1 LKGRNLAQGQ
11 GGASGFKRLFATV
24 AKGHTNKAL
33 NFATETVMLDV
44 PETANRPFM
53 RISGMRFFGDLRPAA
68 LETAPNVS
76 AILALGAGIMLLVS
90 GATPSDPERFTW
102 VAKIAPLFL
111 IEISHFLSSVFGLLL
126 VLLAFG
132 LRRRLD
138 AAWWGTIVVLALAAV
153 LALFKGFNWGQTATL
168 ALICLMILP
177 LHPAFPR
184 TSRLTRIEITPGWL
198 FSALAVVVGA
208 GLLGRWSFAHADYSD
223 TPWWKVMADADA
235 TRSLRA
241 SAGAA
246 ILLLVV
252 GVWRLI
258 STPATPPIVGDHDP
272 DFEKVRAILAAA
284 EEPEPSA
291 NLALLGDKRFLF
303 SASGQS
309 FLMFGVRKRSWIAL
323 GPPVGKRE
331 ERLELLWRFR
341 ELADAHA
348 ARPGL
353 HAIGPDLLPDVVEL
367 GFSIQKTGE
376 SATVPLDQFS
386 LTGRKREVLRRNWRK
401 AGETGA
407 AFEVLEPHA
416 VAAVMDELQQ
426 VSDIWLSHHAGGD
439 KGFSM
444 GGFEPRYVG
453 EFPCAV
459 VRNGAAIVAFATIW
473 PTCDRSAFSM
483 DLMRYSDEA
492 PKNVMDYLFVELM
505 QWGREQGYIAFEFGA
520 APLAGLEDRP
530 LAPIMSRVG
539 RLLFERGEE
548 LYNFR
553 GVRRYKD
560 KYDPVWQP
568 RYIAAPHK
576 WSIPLLM
583 ADVGLLS
590 SGGVSGL
597 SKRGKKDEAE
607 TPKPADLPVAA

>member
-1 LKGRNLAQGQ
+1 
-11 GGASGFKRLFATV
+11 
-24 AKGHTNKAL
+24 
-33 NFATETVMLDV
+33 
-44 PETANRPFM
+44 M
-53 RISGMRFFGDLRPAA
+53 RILRDLRPAA
-68 LETAPNVS
+68 LEIAPILGMV
-76 AILALGAGIMLLVS
+76 LALGAGVMLLVS
-90 GATPSDPERFTW
+90 GATPSDPERFRW
-102 VAKIAPLFL
+102 LVQVAPLAL
-111 IEISHFLSSVFGLLL
+111 IEISHFLSSILGLLL

-138 AAWWGTIVVLALAAV
+138 AAWGATVVVLALVAV
-153 LALFKGFNWGQTATL
+153 LALFKGFNWGQTGAL
-168 ALICLMILP
+168 ALICLIIIP

-184 TSRLTRIEITPGWL
+184 TSRLTRMEITPGWL
-198 FSALAVVVGA
+198 FSALALVAGA
-208 GLLGRWSFAHADYSD
+208 GVLGWWQFKHADYSD
-223 TPWWKVMADADA
+223 TLWWRVMADADA

-241 SAGAA
+241 FVGVAVA
-246 ILLLVV
+246 LLGV
-252 GVWRLI
+252 GVWRLLA
-258 STPATPPIVGDHDP
+258 TAATPPIVGDHDP
-272 DFEKVRAILAAA
+272 DFERVRAILAVA

-303 SASGQS
+303 SASGDS
-309 FLMFGVRKRSWIAL
+309 FLMFGVRGRSWVAL
-323 GPPVGKRE
+323 GAPVGKRE
-331 ERLELLWRFR
+331 ERMELLWRFR

-353 HAIGPDLLPDVVEL
+353 YGIGPDLLPDVVEL
-367 GFSIQKTGE
+367 GLSIQKTGE

-386 LTGRKREVLRRNWRK
+386 LTGRRREALRRNWRR
-401 AGETGA
+401 AGETSL
-407 AFEVLEPHA
+407 FEVYEPA
-416 VAAVMDELQQ
+416 QVPALIDELQG

-439 KGFSM
+439 KAFSM

-459 VRNGAAIVAFATIW
+459 VRTEGVIVAFATIW
-473 PTCDRSAFSM
+473 TTADRSAFSM

-505 QWGREQGYIAFEFGA
+505 QWGREQGYTAFEFGM

-560 KYDPVWQP
+560 KYDPLWQP

-576 WSIPLLM
+576 WSIPVLM
-583 ADVGLLS
+583 ADIGLLS

-597 SKRGKKDEAE
+597 GRRGRKEEAAAPE
-607 TPKPADLPVAA
+607 KTDLPVAA

>member
-1 LKGRNLAQGQ
+1 
-11 GGASGFKRLFATV
+11 
-24 AKGHTNKAL
+24 
-33 NFATETVMLDV
+33 
-44 PETANRPFM
+44 M
-53 RISGMRFFGDLRPAA
+53 RIPGLKTLGELKPAA
-68 LETAPNVS
+68 LEAAPNVG
-76 AILALGAGIMLLVS
+76 AVLALGAGIMLLVS
-90 GATPSDPERFTW
+90 GATPSDPERFRW
-102 VAKIAPLFL
+102 VVQIAPLPL
-111 IEISHFLSSVFGLLL
+111 IEISHFLSSILGLVL

-138 AAWWGTIVVLALAAV
+138 AAWGATVGVLALAAV
-153 LALFKGFNWGQTATL
+153 LALFKGFNWEQTG
-168 ALICLMILP
+168 ALVAIGLIMLP

-184 TSRLTRIEITPGWL
+184 TSRLTRMEITPGWL
-198 FSALAVVVGA
+198 VSALAVVIGA
-208 GLLGRWSFAHADYSD
+208 GAVGWWSFNHADYSD

-235 TRSLRA
+235 NRSIRA

-284 EEPEPSA
+284 EDPEPSA

-309 FLMFGVRKRSWIAL
+309 FMMFGVRGRSWIAL
-323 GPPVGKRE
+323 GAPIGRRD

-353 HAIGPDLLPDVVEL
+353 YAIGPDLLPDVVEL

-386 LTGRKREVLRRNWRK
+386 LTGRRREVLRRNWRK

-407 AFEVLEPHA
+407 CFEVLESEA
-416 VAAVMDELQQ
+416 VVQILDELEQ
-426 VSDIWLSHHAGGD
+426 VSDAWLSHHAGGD

-444 GGFEPRYVG
+444 GGFEQRYMT

-459 VRNGAAIVAFATIW
+459 VRNGGAIVAFATIW
-473 PTCDRSAFSM
+473 PTCDRSSFSM

-505 QWGREQGYIAFEFGA
+505 QWGREQGYDAFEFGA

-576 WSIPLLM
+576 WSIPLLL

-590 SGGVSGL
+590 SGGVAGL
-597 SKRGKKDEAE
+597 RGKPRKDEAE
-607 TPKPADLPVAA
+607 QPKPEALPAAA

>member
-1 LKGRNLAQGQ
+1 
-11 GGASGFKRLFATV
+11 
-24 AKGHTNKAL
+24 
-33 NFATETVMLDV
+33 
-44 PETANRPFM
+44 M
-53 RISGMRFFGDLRPAA
+53 RILRDLRPAV
-68 LETAPNVS
+68 LELAPL
-76 AILALGAGIMLLVS
+76 AGMLLALGAGVMLLVS
-90 GATPSDPERFTW
+90 GATPSDPERFGW
-102 VAKIAPLFL
+102 LVKIAPLAL
-111 IEISHFLSSVFGLLL
+111 IEISHFLSSILGLLL

-138 AAWWGTIVVLALAAV
+138 AAWVATVVVLALAAV
-153 LALFKGFNWGQTATL
+153 LALFKGFNWGQTAAL
-168 ALICLMILP
+168 ALICLVMLP

-184 TSRLTRIEITPGWL
+184 TSRLTRMEITPGWL
-198 FSALAVVVGA
+198 FSALALVVGA
-208 GLLGRWSFAHADYSD
+208 GVLGWWQFKHADYSD
-223 TPWWKVMADADA
+223 TLWWKVMADADA

-241 SAGAA
+241 SVGAA
-246 ILLLVV
+246 VALLGV
-252 GVWRLI
+252 GAWRLLA
-258 STPATPPIVGDHDP
+258 TAATPPIVGDHDP
-272 DFEKVRAILAAA
+272 DFERVRAILAAA

-303 SASGQS
+303 SQSGES
-309 FLMFGVRKRSWIAL
+309 FLMFGVRGRSWVAL
-323 GPPVGKRE
+323 GAPVGRRE
-331 ERLELLWRFR
+331 ERMELLWRFR

-353 HAIGPDLLPDVVEL
+353 YGIGPDLLPDVVEL
-367 GFSIQKTGE
+367 GLSIQKTGE
-376 SATVPLDQFS
+376 SATVPLDAFS
-386 LTGRKREVLRRNWRK
+386 LSGRRREALRRNWRK
-401 AGETGA
+401 AGETSL
-407 AFEVLEPHA
+407 FEVYEPA
-416 VAAVMDELQQ
+416 QVPALMDELQC
-426 VSDIWLSHHAGGD
+426 VSDVWLSHHAGGD
-439 KGFSM
+439 KAFSM

-459 VRNGAAIVAFATIW
+459 VRTEGVIVAFATIW
-473 PTCDRSAFSM
+473 TTADRSSFSM

-505 QWGREQGYIAFEFGA
+505 QWGREVGYTAFEFGM

-560 KYDPVWQP
+560 KYDPLWQP

-576 WSIPLLM
+576 WSIPVLM
-583 ADVGLLS
+583 ADIGLLS

-597 SKRGKKDEAE
+597 SRRGRKDEAA
-607 TPKPADLPVAA
+607 PAENPELPVAA